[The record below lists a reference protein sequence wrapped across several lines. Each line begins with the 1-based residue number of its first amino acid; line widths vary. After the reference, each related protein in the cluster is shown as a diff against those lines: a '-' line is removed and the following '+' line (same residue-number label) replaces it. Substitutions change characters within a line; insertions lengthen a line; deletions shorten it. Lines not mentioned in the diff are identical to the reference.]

1 MKKLLIALLL
11 LAVVVVVSYFK
22 VLRQDNQTTQA
33 YDTGYSEGSGEL
45 DRVRTQADSLEGLVT
60 DYRGALDDSLTA
72 RDSLSLRQRDSLSE
86 IIATQEESLKTLAAK
101 QAASRSTSSAE
112 KKVDPAKRQQEILA
126 YYKKRYEKLPDDLSP
141 YERRVALTEIKKE
154 TARQFSISVADLD
167 KMRER
172 NKLPY

>member
-1 MKKLLIALLL
+1 MKKLLVALLL
-11 LAVVVVVSYFK
+11 LAVVAVVSYFK
-22 VLRQDNQTTQA
+22 VLRQDNRTTQA
-33 YDTGYSEGSGEL
+33 YDTGYSQGSGEL
-45 DRVRTQADSLEGLVT
+45 DRVKSHADSLDDLVT
-60 DYRGALDDSLTA
+60 DYREALDDSLTA

-101 QAASRSTSSAE
+101 QAASRSTSSAK

-126 YYKKRYEKLPDDLSP
+126 YYKRRYEKLPDDLSP

-154 TARQFSISVADLD
+154 TAQQFSISIADLD
-167 KMRER
+167 KIREK